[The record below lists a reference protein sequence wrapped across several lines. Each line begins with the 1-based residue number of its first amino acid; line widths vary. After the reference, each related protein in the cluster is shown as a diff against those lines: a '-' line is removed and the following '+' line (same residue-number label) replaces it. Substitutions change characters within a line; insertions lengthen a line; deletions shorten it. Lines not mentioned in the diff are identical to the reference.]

1 MDQPALQFTFALLSS
16 AADSKTNILC
26 ITLIGTRQGRT
37 FSIPDEV
44 KPVQHHTEIM
54 KTTAYAKVKNSLTKR
69 GHTRKIW
76 INLTKELMDI
86 YLDEGGNLQFNNKYL
101 EEINA
106 SENADVRTNAS
117 EQSLVQLLEKLLE
130 KSQEKNIGRIARD
143 FTIEKFNG
151 KNSNANQW
159 ITDFEK
165 ECERFNITKN
175 EEKIEILKSFMEK
188 GAVDWYSCT
197 LVKLTIEAD
206 WEEWKKNF
214 CTTFANKGWTSIRY
228 ALAFKY
234 QAGSL
239 LEYAIKK
246 ERLLLE
252 VRKSIDD
259 GTLIDL
265 IATGL
270 PNFVSDRIDREKL
283 EKTEDLYNEIGKL
296 EHLAYKR
303 NPETKKNKSVSKEK
317 NEKTACEICKNKGK
331 GTRFH
336 PESECWFKNKEDKIK
351 HVNNSVLEVELNDND
366 PKN

>member
-1 MDQPALQFTFALLSS
+1 MEHDR
-16 AADSKTNILC
+16 AAPSQYQMRLNPT
-26 ITLIGTRQGRT
+26 
-37 FSIPDEV
+37 
-44 KPVQHHTEIM
+44 VQHHTEIM
-54 KTTAYAKVKNSLTKR
+54 KTTAYAKVKNSRTKR

-76 INLTKELMDI
+76 INLTKELVDI
-86 YLDEGGNLQFNNKYL
+86 YLDEGRNLQFNNKYL

-117 EQSLVQLLEKLLE
+117 EQSLIQLLEKLLE
-130 KSQEKNIGRIARD
+130 KSQEKNIGRIGRE

-151 KNSNANQW
+151 KNPNANQW

-188 GAVDWYSCT
+188 GAVEWYSCT
-197 LVKLTIEAD
+197 LLKLIIETD

-214 CTTFANKGWTSIRY
+214 CTTVANKGWTSIRY

-234 QAGSL
+234 QTGSL
-239 LEYAIKK
+239 LEYAMKK
-246 ERLLLE
+246 ERLLLK

-283 EKTEDLYNEIGKL
+283 EKTEDLYNEIG
-296 EHLAYKR
+296 
-303 NPETKKNKSVSKEK
+303 
-317 NEKTACEICKNKGK
+317 
-331 GTRFH
+331 
-336 PESECWFKNKEDKIK
+336 
-351 HVNNSVLEVELNDND
+351 
-366 PKN
+366 